1 MNSIVK
7 FILIALPAAMAG
19 IALERL
25 LLSGPMTMDESKLAE
40 EKPLYWVAPMD
51 ANYRRDEPGKSPMGM
66 NLVPVYASDAAEEG
80 TVAISA
86 RVQNNLGM
94 RIGEASRVPMSETV
108 TTVGFV
114 DFDEDMIHH
123 LHSRVEGWIGSLSVT
138 SAGDRVSKGQMLFGL
153 YSPELVNAQEEFL
166 TAVRSGNSGFEQA
179 ARRKLVS
186 LDVSAEQIESLSE
199 RGEALQYL
207 PFHADRSGYVSEL
220 NVRHGMFVKPENKI
234 LSVGSL
240 DAIWVIAEVFERQ
253 AYWIKEGQHVE
264 MYADA
269 YPGRTWIG
277 SVDYIY
283 PVLEQDTRTLR
294 VRIRVSNEDES
305 LKPNM
310 LVRVSIDAGLDSDV
324 LSIPVEALIR
334 TGEMERVVKVIS
346 EEMFRSV
353 RVTSGREF
361 SDRVEI
367 LVGLS
372 EGDRVVTSAQFLVDS
387 ESSLDADLSRIEGV
401 DESASGESP

>member
-1 MNSIVK
+1 M
-7 FILIALPAAMAG
+7 
-19 IALERL
+19 
-25 LLSGPMTMDESKLAE
+25 
-40 EKPLYWVAPMD
+40 
-51 ANYRRDEPGKSPMGM
+51 
-66 NLVPVYASDAAEEG
+66 PVYASDVAEEG

-94 RIGEASRVPMSETV
+94 RTGEASRVPMSETV

-166 TAVRSGNSGFEQA
+166 TAVRSGNAGFEQA
-179 ARRKLVS
+179 ARRKLVA
-186 LDVSAEQIESLSE
+186 LDVSADQIESLAE

-253 AYWIKEGQHVE
+253 AYWIKEGQRVE

-269 YPGRTWIG
+269 YPGRSWTG

-283 PVLEQDTRTLR
+283 PVLKQDTRTLR

-310 LVRVSIDAGLDSDV
+310 LVRLSIDAGLDSDV
-324 LSIPVEALIR
+324 LSIPAEALIR
-334 TGEMERVVKVIS
+334 TGGMERVVKVIS
-346 EEMFRSV
+346 DEMFRSV

-361 SDRVEI
+361 GDRVEI
-367 LVGLS
+367 LAGLS

-401 DESASGESP
+401 DESASGESQ

>member
-310 LVRVSIDAGLDSDV
+310 LVRLSIDAGLDSDV

-361 SDRVEI
+361 GDRVEI
-367 LVGLS
+367 LAGLS